1 MENQRTLRTMLYSAK
16 IYQRTAR
23 GSMATQLLTNVSRM
37 IIKNSMR
44 NLANFL
50 KLFKLISV
58 VIIVLGK
65 MQFPFA
71 AIINGRI
78 LIHVL
83 KSQHVANQ
91 NSLKMQGLPAKVFQ
105 YHNPHLGI
113 KSPTN
118 AIGLFVCIC
127 N

>member
-1 MENQRTLRTMLYSAK
+1 
-16 IYQRTAR
+16 
-23 GSMATQLLTNVSRM
+23 MATQLLTNVSRM

-83 KSQHVANQ
+83 KNQHVANR
-91 NSLKMQGLPAKVFQ
+91 NSLKMQG
-105 YHNPHLGI
+105 
-113 KSPTN
+113 
-118 AIGLFVCIC
+118 
-127 N
+127 